1 MTDEEKKQAQ
11 ELLDELNEQAG
22 PKGLEDWNI
31 RASTF
36 LVFLMWKYPETIM
49 ERTGQ

>member
-11 ELLDELNEQAG
+11 DLLDELSEQKVASDN
-22 PKGLEDWNI
+22 EDWNI

-36 LVFLMWKYPETIM
+36 LVFLMWKYPELIM